1 MRASPAHL
9 AFYLFLAPLLARA
22 AETAQGPGASALL
35 GSVANT
41 RCPLPG
47 TADMLL
53 DVPIYAKDRG
63 STVVARF
70 TGVPTGLAVIELPD
84 GPAQRAHVVTG
95 VGRGG
100 FAIDGWVEV
109 TAIPLYAATSL
120 AVVPGHVWI
129 RTGQRVQ
136 FESKQQNQLRVHRAI
151 SSPFAQVFTAVA
163 TCANLTVAQVPAP
176 TADSAHGSRGYALE
190 QRELALFGEPKGEPL
205 FKLVR
210 ASATSSIFF
219 FGADQQGDW
228 VKLRYAGAVGIDAW
242 ARLSDLRA
250 LPKGERAEDYVQPL
264 QAEGARLRVVESW
277 RTVAVTEA
285 VPIRLKSAPDS
296 PVIGEIEPA
305 TETLILD
312 VTAGWASVLPKAL
325 NVAPTADQQ
334 FWVEARR
341 VGIQANP
348 VK

>member
-1 MRASPAHL
+1 MRASPAL
-9 AFYLFLAPLLARA
+9 IAFYLFLAPLLASA

-35 GSVANT
+35 GSAANT
-41 RCPLPG
+41 HCPLAG
-47 TADMLL
+47 TANMLL
-53 DVPIYAKDRG
+53 DVPIYAKDVG
-63 STVVARF
+63 NAVVARF
-70 TGVPTGLAVIELPD
+70 TGMPTGLTVIELPD
-84 GPAQRAHVVTG
+84 GPAQRAHVLTG

-109 TAIPLYAATSL
+109 TAVPLYATTTL

-129 RTGQRVQ
+129 RSGQRVQ
-136 FESKQQNQLRVHRAI
+136 FEGKQQNQLRVHKAI
-151 SSPFAQVFTAVA
+151 TSPFAQVFAAVA
-163 TCANLTVAQVPAP
+163 NCASLSVAQVPAP
-176 TADSAHGSRGYALE
+176 APDTARGSRGYALE

-210 ASATSSIFF
+210 APATPSIFF
-219 FGADQQGDW
+219 FGSDKQGDW
-228 VKLRYAGAVGIDAW
+228 VKVRYSGAVGVDAW
-242 ARLSDLRA
+242 ARLSDLRV
-250 LPKGERAEDYVQPL
+250 LLKGEPADEFVPSP

-277 RTVAVTEA
+277 RTVSVTEA

-312 VTAGWASVLPKAL
+312 VAAGWASVLPKAH